1 MQMAHPALNAVVALL
16 CCAPG
21 MHTLSRQCCSA
32 LCQAG
37 IAQPL
42 IGLLSAEPDGPRCT
56 EVGFHAA
63 IPDAAICCAAPMGV
77 SPLNDSCWI
86 SRSRNRC
93 RSLAT
98 TGINPCAACDVCT
111 G

>member
-32 LCQAG
+32 LCQAC

-56 EVGFHAA
+56 EVGFLRCNSRCGHLL
-63 IPDAAICCAAPMGV
+63 CRTHGCL
-77 SPLNDSCWI
+77 SPQ
-86 SRSRNRC
+86 
-93 RSLAT
+93 
-98 TGINPCAACDVCT
+98 
-111 G
+111 